1 MTWGNVDLPLAERIR
16 ERLLRSHQDQTSR
29 EENLQEERRKERVR
43 IARDLH
49 DTLLQ
54 GFLSASMQLCLADES
69 LPADSPAKPV
79 LRRAL
84 DLMSK
89 GIDEGRAAL
98 LGLRSPVL
106 AEGSL
111 EKALCDVR
119 DDFTPGERARV
130 RIVVLGET
138 APLDSAVQQQI
149 YWIAREAMLNA
160 LRHSEATR
168 VEAEVEYLRRK
179 LRVVVRDNGSGIDPQ
194 LLQSGSTSHFGLTGM
209 RERAASIGAKIRV
222 WSKHGS
228 GTEVEISI
236 SLSKAHHGAGFSL

>member
-1 MTWGNVDLPLAERIR
+1 MTWEIADIPLTERIR
-16 ERLLRSHQDQTSR
+16 ERFLRHYQHRTTR
-29 EENLQEERRKERVR
+29 EGNLQEERRKERMR

-54 GFLSASMQLCLADES
+54 GFLSASMQLCLADEW
-69 LPADSPAKPV
+69 LPADSPVKPV
-79 LRRAL
+79 LRRAQ
-84 DLMSK
+84 DLMRK

-98 LGLRSPVL
+98 LGLRSPLL

-119 DDFTPGERARV
+119 EDFTPAERARV
-130 RIVVLGET
+130 RIVVLVEIT
-138 APLDSAVQQQI
+138 PLDPAVQQQI

-160 LRHSEATR
+160 LRHSEATK

-179 LRVVVRDNGSGIDPQ
+179 LRVVVRDNGAGIDPH
-194 LLQSGSTSHFGLTGM
+194 LLRSGSTAHYGLTGM
-209 RERAASIGAKIRV
+209 RERAAGIGAKIRV
-222 WSKHGS
+222 WSKPGA

-236 SLSKAHHGAGFSL
+236 TLSKAR